1 MIFIVAPD
9 DNAIRL
15 SFAEATEMVNLYV
28 GITDYDWFRFLAAQ
42 PGVDEVN
49 FWQPGGRTNFQALR
63 SGELFLFKLHSPRN
77 FIVGGGFY
85 VRSDILPASLVWEA
99 FGTKNGTPS
108 FSEMRKRIA
117 FYRGRPDDPRED
129 YRIGCRVLAQPFF
142 FPEDQWIPIPASF
155 SLHIQQGRRY
165 SSEEEDG
172 RALWEAV
179 MVRVAQQSTISIAV
193 PRYGEPTLVSPR
205 LGQGAFRLTVT
216 DVYGRC
222 CAITKEK
229 TLPILEAA
237 HIRPYKDG
245 GAHEVTNGLLLRRD
259 IHRLFDLG
267 YVTIST
273 DGRFEVGRRLKD
285 DYENGRHY
293 YAMHGQSLSLPRDP
307 LQRPAREVLEWHQS
321 HTFLG

>member
-108 FSEMRKRIA
+108 FPEMRKRIA

-179 MVRVAQQSTISIAV
+179 MVHSQ
-193 PRYGEPTLVSPR
+193 
-205 LGQGAFRLTVT
+205 
-216 DVYGRC
+216 
-222 CAITKEK
+222 
-229 TLPILEAA
+229 
-237 HIRPYKDG
+237 PY
-245 GAHEVTNGLLLRRD
+245 
-259 IHRLFDLG
+259 
-267 YVTIST
+267 
-273 DGRFEVGRRLKD
+273 
-285 DYENGRHY
+285 
-293 YAMHGQSLSLPRDP
+293 P
-307 LQRPAREVLEWHQS
+307 LQFHGMGSRRWYAHVSDKVPS
-321 HTFLG
+321 G